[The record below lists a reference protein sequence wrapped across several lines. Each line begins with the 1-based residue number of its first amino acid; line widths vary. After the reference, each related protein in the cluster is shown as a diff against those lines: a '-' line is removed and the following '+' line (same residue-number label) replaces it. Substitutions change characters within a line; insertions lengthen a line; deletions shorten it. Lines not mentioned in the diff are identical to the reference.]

1 MEATN
6 LSKIKRNEMI
16 GFLEHLKEKNNDDKS
31 IRAINEIVN
40 QLNSTKYGLV
50 WEQHQERV
58 DVELENNIPIFSEI
72 EEKKIRSNKSS
83 KYNFLIEGD
92 NLHSLYLLEKTHR
105 GKIDFIY
112 IDPPYNTGGEDFI
125 YNDKIVNKEDSYKHS
140 KWLSFMNKRIAIAQN
155 LLSDNGC
162 MFISIDEHEMAQLM
176 LLCQEIFGEDNVEVL
191 VWRKNGKQGN
201 TKKINRIKN
210 THEYIIITYKNKK
223 DTTFGKVKLLPNWKN
238 EYPNPDNDP
247 RGNYKAGNISN
258 KEESSRPDS
267 PNYYSVTTPTGKVY
281 TREWFI
287 SKEEFE
293 MLDNDKVANKDG
305 NMVGRIYY
313 PSNGD
318 GVPAI
323 KIFKNEEQYYYFDS
337 IIDEMGT
344 FSDAKDE
351 LIDIFGNRDIFDTPK
366 PTKMIKELIR
376 IATKKDSTILD
387 FFAGSATTA
396 QAVLELNEEDGG
408 NRNFILCTN
417 NEIDEDLTIKY
428 LEENNYIDK
437 IERTKSGKIKNNSV
451 EYNNYLD
458 FLKTNKFKEIIEQ
471 DEYKELGISR
481 RIAYI
486 RIKNII
492 KGMENLKY
500 PDGIKAN
507 LKYYTTDWTPR
518 KPEDYLLS
526 NILLLH
532 IKEMIELQNA
542 IEIDNENNVIIL
554 NKDDFKKYI
563 SNEENYEKIKNIW
576 VNQNIVFTTEE
587 LKKLSKKGFKY
598 IPKEFFGQELK
609 EAAE

>member
-50 WEQHQERV
+50 WEQHKERV

-72 EEKKIRSNKSS
+72 KEKKIVNNKAS

-125 YNDKIVNKEDSYKHS
+125 YNDKIVNREDSYKHS
-140 KWLSFMNKRIAIAQN
+140 KWLSFMNKRITIAEK
-155 LLSDNGC
+155 LLSDDGC

-201 TKKINRIKN
+201 TKKIKRIKN
-210 THEYIIITYKNKK
+210 THEYIIIVYKNKEI
-223 DTTFGKVKLLPNWKN
+223 TTFKKMTVFPTWQSTS
-238 EYPNPDNDP
+238 NPDNDP
-247 RGNYKAGNISN
+247 RGNWMSGNISKDDN
-258 KEESSRPDS
+258 KSRKDS
-267 PNYYSVTTPTGKVY
+267 PNYYSVTTPSGKVV

-287 SKEEFE
+287 TKEEYE
-293 MLDNDKVANKDG
+293 KLANDILINSEGKEVS
-305 NMVGRIYY
+305 RIYFA
-313 PSNGD
+313 SD
-318 GVPAI
+318 GSGIPRI
-323 KIFKNEEQYYYFDS
+323 KRFENEEQEFYFDS
-337 IIDEMGT
+337 IIDSLGT

-351 LIDIFGNRDIFDTPK
+351 LIDVFGDRDIFDTPK

-376 IATKKDSTILD
+376 IATKKDSTVLD

-396 QAVLELNEEDGG
+396 QAVLELNQEDGG
-408 NRNFILCTN
+408 SRNFILCTN
-417 NEIDEDLTIKY
+417 NEIDENLTIKY
-428 LEENNYIDK
+428 LEENHYIDK

-451 EYNNYLD
+451 EYDKYMD
-458 FLKTNKFKEIIEQ
+458 FLKTDEFKKITKT
-471 DEYKELGISR
+471 DKYKELGISR
-481 RIAYI
+481 RIAYV
-486 RIKNII
+486 RIKNVIN
-492 KGMENLKY
+492 GMEKLKY
-500 PDGIKAN
+500 PEGVKAN
-507 LKYYTTDWTPR
+507 VKYFTTDWTPR

-554 NKDDFKKYI
+554 NKDDFKNYI
-563 SNEENYEKIKNIW
+563 SNEENYAKIKNMW
-576 VNQNIVFTTEE
+576 VNQNIVFTAEE
-587 LKKLSKKGFKY
+587 LQKLTRKGFKY